1 MYIQKYIYWF
11 ACFIPL
17 ALFGQN
23 STTYT
28 SLSQVWNDVKQQN
41 VVFKNAKIQTELAD
55 LTYKTSLGNIINP
68 RMPVT
73 LNMIDNTRLQSNF
86 IPAEIFGGPS
96 GTFREVTFGQQYNSL
111 FSVQPQIDLVNV
123 SSIAQIKT
131 AKINRDLIESQ
142 NLLSEQ
148 QIFENLNATY
158 HNIISLKNQ
167 KKILAQNLDIA
178 EEIKTIVSNRHSE
191 GIARKQ
197 DLNEA
202 EVNLITLRDKME
214 QLDYNISYQEKVL
227 ALFFENNTSP
237 DVNEDL
243 EKYVLEELVP
253 VTPGMTKSKNAALQ
267 SEMLRQDIKTL
278 QYQYYPVLSFT
289 SSLNW
294 QNLSNDFFW
303 ASNSAG
309 ITFNS
314 VGLKLAWD
322 LPTVTRLSNIKN
334 KQFQLQSLAL
344 NESHIAKE
352 SETKAAQL
360 NIDYQKSIS
369 QYKNYKDIADLKS
382 DTYNKSQDQYRE
394 NILGLDRL
402 LIAQNDMLNSQL
414 NVIQALANIAFT
426 KHKILINNNY

>member
-1 MYIQKYIYWF
+1 MYIQKYIYGF
-11 ACFIPL
+11 VCFMPL

-73 LNMIDNTRLQSNF
+73 LNMIDNTKLQSNF

-111 FSVQPQIDLVNV
+111 FSVQPQFDLVNM

-148 QIFENLNATY
+148 QIYENLNATY
-158 HNIISLKNQ
+158 HNILSLKNQ

-178 EEIKTIVSNRHSE
+178 EDIKTIVSNRHSE

-202 EVNLITLRDKME
+202 DVNLITLRDRME
-214 QLDYNISYQEKVL
+214 QLDYNITYQEKVL

-243 EKYVLEELVP
+243 EKYIMEDLVP

-278 QYQYYPVLSFT
+278 KYQYYPVLSFT

-303 ASNSAG
+303 ASNSSG
-309 ITFNS
+309 INFNS
-314 VGLKLAWD
+314 IGLKLAWD

-344 NESHIAKE
+344 NETHIAKE
-352 SETKAAQL
+352 AETKAGQL

-369 QYKNYKDIADLKS
+369 QYKNYKAIADLKS
-382 DTYNKSQDQYRE
+382 DTYTKSQNQYQE

-426 KHKILINNNY
+426 KHKILINNTY

>member
-1 MYIQKYIYWF
+1 MYIQKYIYGF
-11 ACFIPL
+11 VCFMPL

-73 LNMIDNTRLQSNF
+73 LNMIDNTKLQSNF

-111 FSVQPQIDLVNV
+111 FSAQPQIDLVNM

-142 NLLSEQ
+142 NLLTEQ
-148 QIFENLNATY
+148 QIYENLNATY
-158 HNIISLKNQ
+158 HNILSLKNQ

-178 EEIKTIVSNRHSE
+178 EDIKTIVSNRHSE

-202 EVNLITLRDKME
+202 EVNLITLRDRME
-214 QLDYNISYQEKVL
+214 QLDYNITYQEKVL

-243 EKYVLEELVP
+243 EKYIMEDLVP

-278 QYQYYPVLSFT
+278 KYQYFPVLSFT

-303 ASNSAG
+303 ASNSSG
-309 ITFNS
+309 INFNS
-314 VGLKLAWD
+314 IGLKLAWD

-344 NESHIAKE
+344 NETHIAKE
-352 SETKAAQL
+352 AETKAGQL

-369 QYKNYKDIADLKS
+369 QYKNYKAIADLKS
-382 DTYNKSQDQYRE
+382 DTYTKSQNQYQE

-426 KHKILINNNY
+426 KHKILINNTY